1 MPNTTDAEAITTFTK
16 GLQHEQ
22 LHDKLYRKRPTTI
35 GELIQT
41 SNGYADA
48 KKPNG
53 LPAPLIAKT
62 DITTITIAAMMVMTV
77 MTTVIIV
84 MMIVTPG
91 MMIV

>member
-1 MPNTTDAEAITTFTK
+1 MPT
-16 GLQHEQ
+16 
-22 LHDKLYRKRPTTI
+22 P
-35 GELIQT
+35 
-41 SNGYADA
+41 
-48 KKPNG
+48 KKQNG